1 MHPRRP
7 FMTGKSAK
15 CLTAIC
21 LLLTVC
27 GCTVKYSFS
36 GVDIAPEVRSVSV
49 KQFRNNASMVNLKL
63 ANELTTKLKERFQSQ
78 TKLIVTDQMG
88 DLQFE
93 GEITDYAVSA
103 TAVGSDKAAR
113 NRLTITVHV
122 KFVNTLDEKKSYE
135 STFSRY
141 ADFSSSK
148 TLEQVQDALVAEIVE
163 ALIDDMFTKA
173 VTNW

>member
-1 MHPRRP
+1 
-7 FMTGKSAK
+7 
-15 CLTAIC
+15 
-21 LLLTVC
+21 
-27 GCTVKYSFS
+27 
-36 GVDIAPEVRSVSV
+36 
-49 KQFRNNASMVNLKL
+49 MVNLKL

-103 TAVGSDKAAR
+103 TAVGSDKAAM

-122 KFVNTLDEKKSYE
+122 KFGNTLDEKKSYE

>member
-1 MHPRRP
+1 MNSRVQLKR
-7 FMTGKSAK
+7 FLYAGCIAFFSAFYS
-15 CLTAIC
+15 
-21 LLLTVC
+21 V
-27 GCTVKYSFS
+27 GCSVGYSFS
-36 GVDIAPEVRSVSV
+36 GVDIAPEIRTVSV

-63 ANELTTKLKERFQSQ
+63 ANELTNRLKEKFQSQ
-78 TKLIVTDQMG
+78 TKLIVTDRNG

-93 GEITDYAVSA
+93 GQITDYAVSA
-103 TAVGSDKAAR
+103 TAVGSDKAAM

-122 KFVNTLDEKKSYE
+122 RFVNSMDGKKSYE

-148 TLEQVQDALVAEIVE
+148 TLEQVQDALVAEIVD
-163 ALIDDMFTKA
+163 ALIDDIFTKA